1 MCFSAGASYSAAA
14 MLGLGGIFILSQ
26 IKDKKQALFAAI
38 PCIFAIQQLFEGF
51 LWTSIGYNLSPVL
64 QAIGMYGFL
73 FFAIPFWPTWIP
85 LSTYVMEP
93 KKNARLGILIFLV
106 LGIAMSILSIL
117 WIVFHGATSQVL
129 SCHIQY
135 KIPATYI
142 SGDFVLLFYVLA
154 TIAPLFISTIRYMKL
169 FGLTILTSLF
179 AAAFFY
185 SGFFIS
191 VWCFFGALVS
201 ILIFMII
208 RQNKD

>member
-85 LSTYVMEP
+85 LST
-93 KKNARLGILIFLV
+93 
-106 LGIAMSILSIL
+106 
-117 WIVFHGATSQVL
+117 
-129 SCHIQY
+129 
-135 KIPATYI
+135 
-142 SGDFVLLFYVLA
+142 
-154 TIAPLFISTIRYMKL
+154 
-169 FGLTILTSLF
+169 
-179 AAAFFY
+179 
-185 SGFFIS
+185 
-191 VWCFFGALVS
+191 
-201 ILIFMII
+201 
-208 RQNKD
+208 